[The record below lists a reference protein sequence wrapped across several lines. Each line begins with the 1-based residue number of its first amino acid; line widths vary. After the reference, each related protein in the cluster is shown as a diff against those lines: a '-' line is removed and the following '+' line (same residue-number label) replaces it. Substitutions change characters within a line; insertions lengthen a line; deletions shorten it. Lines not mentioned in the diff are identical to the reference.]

1 MLSAA
6 NLSALFPKYTSV
18 NQTLVLKEQTHYF
31 KINTSDGSK
40 TQGACIL
47 KQHGLVFPLLR
58 YMQATKRL

>member
-31 KINTSDGSK
+31 KNTYIRRK